1 MHDLLFLTHSG
12 RESIIEPLY
21 HVRSAPDMLASI
33 HDVPKPRG
41 FHHIMSDVLAE
52 HDCNTKRKKHFASW
66 VNKCSRSIYGVKY
79 IYISS

>member
-1 MHDLLFLTHSG
+1 
-12 RESIIEPLY
+12 
-21 HVRSAPDMLASI
+21 MLASI

-79 IYISS
+79 IYIYQARNTSRGKELVEMGPR